1 LTRQPVGTLKSGRGS
16 APKAEGAGAAPDA
29 GTEAGADG
37 GIDVAGPAG
46 GGACDPTCDAACGD
60 DSIAMAANN
69 IGTMFWIMACTS
81 RQIDLPNYTTA
92 DSSMRSVPASASS
105 STSTPTGKVNC
116 LLM

>member
-1 LTRQPVGTLKSGRGS
+1 MTRQPAGTLKSARGS

-29 GTEAGADG
+29 GTEAGADD
-37 GIDVAGPAG
+37 GIDVEGPAG
-46 GGACDPTCDAACGD
+46 GDACDAACGE

-69 IGTMFWIMACTS
+69 IGKMFRIMAWTS
-81 RQIDLPNYTTA
+81 RQIESPNYTTA

-116 LLM
+116 VLI